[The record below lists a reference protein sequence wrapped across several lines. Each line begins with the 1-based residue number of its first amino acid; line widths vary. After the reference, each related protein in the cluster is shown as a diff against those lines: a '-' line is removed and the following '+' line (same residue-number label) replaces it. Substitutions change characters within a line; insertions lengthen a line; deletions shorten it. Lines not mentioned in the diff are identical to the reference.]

1 MAKLVVDLLS
11 LQFELLVEHLIAL
24 LETAFKGLLATD
36 AMIIFAP
43 KDGNSNLKILY

>member
-11 LQFELLVEHLIAL
+11 LQFELLVEHLVAL

-36 AMIIFAP
+36 AMIFAP